1 MPLAKNKWRRSI
13 AVLLCAMLIF
23 STAFSFTA
31 FADNAVVTS
40 GSMYSYFQTFSS
52 KGQWVDVMT
61 PSHWITDTG
70 EVAYCLQTSKDSPYN
85 SGYHTVEGSDYYDQR
100 TLTGLYAILENG
112 YPVTTGGFSDEQ
124 ARYATANAI
133 RFWCAENYCE
143 GMPQY
148 LNLNVNGDWIRGKYG
163 YEDLYNWCLG
173 LVQKARNQAT
183 SSPSTGSISF
193 SPTSLTLTED
203 ANGNYF
209 VGSATVSKSISGSY
223 GLSHNLPDGSS
234 ITGYSG
240 NSGDRLSIQIPTD
253 YGEQSFT
260 ITVYGSHSA
269 NTAKLFFW
277 QPDAYNQQ
285 RVVTCVLDTDS
296 TYVEANMTVITPK
309 ATPKNG
315 SIQLTKLDE
324 GGNPLPGV
332 SFALYDSTKQQISS
346 GTTDGSGIIIFAD
359 LPLGSYYY
367 AETAALPGYVL
378 DSTLYPTSISEGGQL
393 VTVTATNIL
402 ARGNVS
408 VLKTDETG
416 APLGGVH
423 FTLTNSA
430 GQIVAEGD
438 TPDDG
443 KLTFSGLLLGSYTLQ
458 ETATV
463 PGYVLDTTP
472 IPVEVTEHGQTV
484 TVNATNLFARGNVSV
499 LKTNV
504 ETGAALPGV
513 HFTLTDNC
521 GQIVSEGDTPD
532 DGALTFS
539 GLQLGSYTLQ
549 ETATV
554 EGFVLNSDPIPVE
567 VAEHGQTVEI
577 SMTNTPIRGNLK
589 IVKRDAYED
598 IPLSGAGFRLF
609 DSGGHLIDEGYTDA
623 NGELTFESLLY
634 GSYQYQEFAPP
645 KGYKLDDTVYPFSI
659 MEHGVTI
666 TQERDN
672 LRRPGTLEVKKQDQN
687 GKPLVGAAFLLEYS
701 TDNGASW
708 TAVFSRSGDDVQTG
722 GCTSSGLS
730 DGQLTTGDSGS
741 VTFSGLRADSSI
753 LYRLT
758 ETQAPVGRSLLGSPL
773 YVGTLPVE
781 ISGTA
786 EDSETVDGVSCCYT
800 LYVTATDDPLFRLP
814 ETGGAGFAWLPY
826 VMGFLTMPYIIT
838 KRKDERET

>member
-1 MPLAKNKWRRSI
+1 MPLAKNKWRRHI

-23 STAFSFTA
+23 STAFSVTA

-124 ARYATANAI
+124 ARYATANVI

-163 YEDLYNWCLG
+163 YEDLYDWCLG
-173 LVQKARNQAT
+173 LVQKARNQAA

-203 ANGNYF
+203 TNGDYF

-260 ITVYGSHSA
+260 ITAYGNHSG

-285 RVVTCVLDTDS
+285 RVVTCVLDTDN

-309 ATPKNG
+309 ATPKNS
-315 SIQLTKLDE
+315 SIQLSKRDE
-324 GGNPLPGV
+324 DGNPLPGV

-346 GTTDGSGIIIFAD
+346 GTTDGSGIITFAN
-359 LPLGSYYY
+359 LPLGGYYY

-378 DSTLYPTSISEGGQL
+378 DSTLYPISISEGGQL

-408 VLKTDETG
+408 VLKSDETG

-423 FTLTNSA
+423 FTLMNSN

-458 ETATV
+458 ETATRE
-463 PGYVLDTTP
+463 GFVLDTTP

-484 TVNATNLFARGNVSV
+484 
-499 LKTNV
+499 
-504 ETGAALPGV
+504 
-513 HFTLTDNC
+513 
-521 GQIVSEGDTPD
+521 
-532 DGALTFS
+532 
-539 GLQLGSYTLQ
+539 
-549 ETATV
+549 
-554 EGFVLNSDPIPVE
+554 
-567 VAEHGQTVEI
+567 EI
-577 SMTNTPIRGNLK
+577 SMANTPIRGNLR
-589 IVKRDAYED
+589 IVKCDAYED
-598 IPLSGAGFRLF
+598 TSLSGAGFRLF
-609 DSGGHLIDEGYTDA
+609 DSGGHLIYEGYTDA
-623 NGELTFESLLY
+623 NGELTFESLIY
-634 GSYQYQEFAPP
+634 GSYQYQEFSPP

-659 MEHGVTI
+659 TEHGVTI

-672 LRRPGTLEVKKQDQN
+672 LRRPGMLEVKKQDQN
-687 GKPLVGAAFLLEYS
+687 GKPLAGATFLLEYS

-722 GCTSSGLS
+722 GCTSPALS
-730 DGQLTTGDSGS
+730 DGQLSTGDSGS

-758 ETQAPVGRSLLGSPL
+758 ETQAPVGHSLLGSPL

-786 EDSETVDGVSCCYT
+786 EDSETVDGVTTCYT

>member
-23 STAFSFTA
+23 STAFSVTA

-40 GSMYSYFQTFSS
+40 GTMYSYFQTFSS
-52 KGQWVDVMT
+52 KGQWVDIQT
-61 PSHWITDTG
+61 PSHWITGTG

-85 SGYHTVEGSDYYDQR
+85 SGYHTVEGSDYYSQYV
-100 TLTGLYAILENG
+100 LNGLYAILENG
-112 YPVTTGGFSDEQ
+112 YPVTTGGFTDEE

-133 RFWCAENYCE
+133 RFWCAENGCE
-143 GMPQY
+143 GMPAY
-148 LNLNVNGDWIRGKYG
+148 LSLKINGDWIRGKYG
-163 YEDLYNWCLG
+163 YESLFDWAVS
-173 LVQKARNQAT
+173 LVQLARNQAT
-183 SSPSTGSISF
+183 SSGAAGSISF
-193 SPTSLTLTED
+193 IPSTLTLTED
-203 ANGNYF
+203 DNGAYF
-209 VGSATVSKSISGSY
+209 VGSATVHSTIDDDY
-223 GLSHNLPDGSS
+223 GLTHNLPDGSN
-234 ITGYSG
+234 IIGYNG
-240 NSGDRLSIQIPTD
+240 WDGDLLSIQIPTA
-253 YGEQSFT
+253 YGEQNFT
-260 ITVYGSHSA
+260 ITAYGSHSGS
-269 NTAKLFFW
+269 TAKLFFW

-378 DSTLYPTSISEGGQL
+378 DSTLYPISISEGGQL

-416 APLGGVH
+416 TPLAGVH
-423 FTLTNSA
+423 FTLTSSG

-443 KLTFSGLLLGSYTLQ
+443 KLTFIGLLLDSYTLQ

-499 LKTNV
+499 LKTDA

-513 HFTLTDNC
+513 HFTLTDSA
-521 GQIVSEGDTPD
+521 GQIVAEGDTPE
-532 DGALTFS
+532 DGTLTFS
-539 GLQLGSYTLQ
+539 GLLLGSYTLQ
-549 ETATV
+549 ETATR
-554 EGFVLNSDPIPVE
+554 EGFVLDTTPIPVE

-577 SMTNTPIRGNLK
+577 SMANTPIRGNLK
-589 IVKRDAYED
+589 FVKRDTYED
-598 IPLSGAGFRLF
+598 TPLSGAGFRLL
-609 DSGGHLIDEGYTDA
+609 DSGGHQITAGYTDA
-623 NGELTFESLLY
+623 NGELTFESLIY

-645 KGYKLDDTVYPFSI
+645 KGYELDDTVYPFSI
-659 MEHGVTI
+659 TEHGVTI

-687 GKPLVGAAFLLEYS
+687 GKSLSGATFLLEYS

-708 TAVFSRSGDDVQTG
+708 TAVFSRDGDNIQAG

-730 DGQLTTGDSGS
+730 EGQLSTGDSGS
-741 VTFSGLRADSSI
+741 VSFSGLRADSSI

-758 ETQAPVGRSLLGSPL
+758 ETQAPVGHSLLGSPL

-786 EDSETVDGVSCCYT
+786 EDSETVDGVTTCYT

-814 ETGGAGFAWLPY
+814 ETGGTGFTWLPY

>member
-23 STAFSFTA
+23 STAFSLTA

-52 KGQWVDVMT
+52 GGQWVDVMT
-61 PSHWITDTG
+61 PSHWITETG

-112 YPVTTGGFSDEQ
+112 YPVATGGFSDEQ
-124 ARYATANAI
+124 ARYVTANAI

-163 YEDLYNWCLG
+163 YEDLYDWCLS
-173 LVQKARNQAT
+173 LVQLARDQAA

-203 ANGNYF
+203 ANGDYF
-209 VGSATVSKSISGSY
+209 VGSVTVSKSINGSY
-223 GLSHNLPDGSS
+223 SLSHNLPDGSS

-240 NSGDRLSIQIPTD
+240 NSGDQLSIQIPTA

-260 ITVYGSHSA
+260 ITAYGSHSA

-285 RVVTCVLDTDS
+285 RVVTCVLDTES
-296 TYVEANMTVITPK
+296 TDVEASMTVTTPK

-315 SIQLTKLDE
+315 TIQLTKVDE
-324 GGNPLPGV
+324 DGNPLPGI
-332 SFALYDSTKQQISS
+332 SFALYDSGKNEISS
-346 GTTDGSGIIIFAD
+346 GQTDGSGVIFFEVPIGD
-359 LPLGSYYY
+359 YFY
-367 AETAALPGYVL
+367 AETATLPHLVL
-378 DSTLYPTSISEGGQL
+378 DPTLYPVSITESGQ
-393 VTVTATNIL
+393 TVTKTAINEF

-408 VLKTDETG
+408 VLKLNEETG
-416 APLGGVH
+416 EPMSGVH
-423 FTLTNSA
+423 FQLKDSGGTL
-430 GQIVAEGD
+430 VAEGD
-438 TPDDG
+438 TPVDG
-443 KLTFSGLLLGSYTLQ
+443 TLTFTGLLLGSYVLQ
-458 ETATV
+458 ETATRE
-463 PGYVLDTTP
+463 GFVLDTTP
-472 IPVEVTEHGQTV
+472 IPVEV
-484 TVNATNLFARGNVSV
+484 
-499 LKTNV
+499 
-504 ETGAALPGV
+504 
-513 HFTLTDNC
+513 
-521 GQIVSEGDTPD
+521 
-532 DGALTFS
+532 
-539 GLQLGSYTLQ
+539 
-549 ETATV
+549 
-554 EGFVLNSDPIPVE
+554 
-567 VAEHGQTVEI
+567 AEHGKTYSV
-577 SMTNTPIRGNLK
+577 TAKNTPIRGHLK

-598 IPLSGAGFRLF
+598 TPLTGAGFRLF
-609 DSGGHLIDEGYTDA
+609 DGGGHLIDEGYTDA

-634 GSYQYQEFAPP
+634 GSYQYQEFSPP

-659 MEHGVTI
+659 TEHGVTI

-687 GKPLVGAAFLLEYS
+687 GKPLAGATFLLEYS
-701 TDNGASW
+701 TDNGSSW
-708 TAVFSRSGDDVQTG
+708 AAVFSRDGGNIQTG

-730 DGQLTTGDSGS
+730 DGQLTTGDGGS

-758 ETQAPVGRSLLGSPL
+758 ETQAPVGHSLLGSPL

-781 ISGTA
+781 ITGEA
-786 EDSETVDGVSCCYT
+786 ADSETVDGVTYCYT
-800 LYVTATDDPLFRLP
+800 LYVTATDDPIFRIP
-814 ETGGAGFAWLPY
+814 ETGGTGFAWLPLF
-826 VMGFLTMPYIIT
+826 MGFMTMPYIT
-838 KRKDERET
+838 SKERMKAKLEETLCAAACYLGSEQLFHYGLRRPGGRGHD

>member
-1 MPLAKNKWRRSI
+1 MPLARNKWRRST

-23 STAFSFTA
+23 STAFSVTA

-112 YPVTTGGFSDEQ
+112 YPVTTGGFTDEQ

-133 RFWCAENYCE
+133 RFWCAENYCD

-173 LVQKARNQAT
+173 LVQKARDQAA
-183 SSPSTGSISF
+183 SSPSTGSICF
-193 SPTSLTLTED
+193 SPTALTLTED
-203 ANGNYF
+203 ANGDYF

-260 ITVYGSHSA
+260 ITAYGSHSA

-277 QPDAYNQQ
+277 QPDANNQQ

-296 TYVEANMTVITPK
+296 TYVEANMTVITPR

-324 GGNPLPGV
+324 DGNPLPGV

-378 DSTLYPTSISEGGQL
+378 DSTLYPISISEGGQL

-416 APLGGVH
+416 TPLAGVH
-423 FTLTNSA
+423 FTLTNSV
-430 GQIVAEGD
+430 GQVVSEGD

-443 KLTFSGLLLGSYTLQ
+443 KLTFTGLL
-458 ETATV
+458 
-463 PGYVLDTTP
+463 
-472 IPVEVTEHGQTV
+472 
-484 TVNATNLFARGNVSV
+484 
-499 LKTNV
+499 
-504 ETGAALPGV
+504 
-513 HFTLTDNC
+513 
-521 GQIVSEGDTPD
+521 
-532 DGALTFS
+532 
-539 GLQLGSYTLQ
+539 LGSYTLQ

-554 EGFVLNSDPIPVE
+554 EGFVLNSEPIPVE
-567 VAEHGQTVEI
+567 VTEHGQTVEI

-598 IPLSGAGFRLF
+598 TPLSGAGFRLF
-609 DSGGHLIDEGYTDA
+609 DGGGHLIDEGYTDV

-634 GSYQYQEFAPP
+634 GSYQYQEFCPP
-645 KGYKLDDTVYPFSI
+645 KGYELDDTVYPFSI
-659 MEHGVTI
+659 TEHGVTI
-666 TQERDN
+666 TQERSN
-672 LRRPGTLEVKKQDQN
+672 LRRPGTLEVKKLDQN
-687 GKPLVGAAFLLEYS
+687 GKPLAGAAFLLEYS
-701 TDNGASW
+701 TDNGVSW
-708 TAVFSRSGDDVQTG
+708 TAVFSRSGDDVHTG

-730 DGQLTTGDSGS
+730 DGQLSTGDSGS

-758 ETQAPVGRSLLGSPL
+758 ETQAPVGHSLLGSPL

-786 EDSETVDGVSCCYT
+786 EDSETVDGVTTCYT
-800 LYVTATDDPLFRLP
+800 LYVTATDDPLFRIP
-814 ETGGAGFAWLPY
+814 ETGGAGFAWLPLF
-826 VMGFLTMPYIIT
+826 MGFMTMPYIYI
-838 KRKDERET
+838 KRKDESET

>member
-1 MPLAKNKWRRSI
+1 MPLAKNKWRRHI

-23 STAFSFTA
+23 STAFSVTA

-163 YEDLYNWCLG
+163 YEDLYDWCLG
-173 LVQKARNQAT
+173 LVQKARDQAT

-203 ANGNYF
+203 ANGDYF
-209 VGSATVSKSISGSY
+209 VGSATVSKSINGSY
-223 GLSHNLPDGSS
+223 SLSHNLPDGSS

-240 NSGDRLSIQIPTD
+240 NSGDRLSIQIPTG

-260 ITVYGSHSA
+260 ITAYGSHSA

-324 GGNPLPGV
+324 DGNPLPGV
-332 SFALYDSTKQQISS
+332 SFALYDSAKQQIGS
-346 GTTDGSGIIIFAD
+346 GTTDGSGITTFAD

-367 AETAALPGYVL
+367 AEIAALPGYVL
-378 DSTLYPTSISEGGQL
+378 DSTLYPISITEGGQL
-393 VTVTATNIL
+393 VTATATNIL

-416 APLGGVH
+416 AALPGVH
-423 FTLTNSA
+423 FTLTDSA
-430 GQIVAEGD
+430 GQVVSEGD

-443 KLTFSGLLLGSYTLQ
+443 KLTFTGLL
-458 ETATV
+458 
-463 PGYVLDTTP
+463 
-472 IPVEVTEHGQTV
+472 
-484 TVNATNLFARGNVSV
+484 
-499 LKTNV
+499 
-504 ETGAALPGV
+504 
-513 HFTLTDNC
+513 
-521 GQIVSEGDTPD
+521 
-532 DGALTFS
+532 
-539 GLQLGSYTLQ
+539 LGSYTLQ

-554 EGFVLNSDPIPVE
+554 EGFVLNSEPIPVE
-567 VAEHGQTVEI
+567 VTEHGQTVEI

-598 IPLSGAGFRLF
+598 TPLSGAGFRLF

-634 GSYQYQEFAPP
+634 GSYQYQEFCPP

-659 MEHGVTI
+659 TEHGVTI
-666 TQERDN
+666 SQERDN

-687 GKPLVGAAFLLEYS
+687 GKPLAGASFLLEYS

-708 TAVFSRSGDDVQTG
+708 AAVFSRSGDDVQTG

-730 DGQLTTGDSGS
+730 DGQLSTGDGGS
-741 VTFSGLRADSSI
+741 VTFSGLRADSAI

-758 ETQAPVGRSLLGSPL
+758 ETQAPVGHSLLGSPL
-773 YVGTLPVE
+773 YVGTLPVG

-786 EDSETVDGVSCCYT
+786 EDSETVDGVTTCYT

-814 ETGGAGFAWLPY
+814 ETGGAGFTWLPY

>member
-23 STAFSFTA
+23 STAFSVTA

-85 SGYHTVEGSDYYDQR
+85 SGYHTVEGSDYYDQH

-112 YPVTTGGFSDEQ
+112 YPVTTGGFSYEQ

-163 YEDLYNWCLG
+163 YEDLYDWCLG
-173 LVQKARNQAT
+173 LVQKARDQAT

-193 SPTSLTLTED
+193 SPTALTLTED
-203 ANGNYF
+203 ANGDYF
-209 VGSATVSKSISGSY
+209 VGNATVSKSISGSY
-223 GLSHNLPDGSS
+223 GLSHNLPGGSS

-240 NSGDRLSIQIPTD
+240 NSGDRLSIQIPTA
-253 YGEQSFT
+253 YGEQSFI
-260 ITVYGSHSA
+260 ITAYGSHSA

-285 RVVTCVLDTDS
+285 RVVTCVLDTES
-296 TYVEANMTVITPK
+296 TDVEASLTVTTPK

-324 GGNPLPGV
+324 DGNPLPGV
-332 SFALYDSTKQQISS
+332 SFALYDSAKQQIGS
-346 GTTDGSGIIIFAD
+346 GTTDGSGITTFAD

-378 DSTLYPTSISEGGQL
+378 DSTLYPISITEGGQL
-393 VTVTATNIL
+393 VTATATNIL

-458 ETATV
+458 ETAAV

-472 IPVEVTEHGQTV
+472 IPVEV
-484 TVNATNLFARGNVSV
+484 
-499 LKTNV
+499 
-504 ETGAALPGV
+504 
-513 HFTLTDNC
+513 
-521 GQIVSEGDTPD
+521 
-532 DGALTFS
+532 
-539 GLQLGSYTLQ
+539 
-549 ETATV
+549 
-554 EGFVLNSDPIPVE
+554 
-567 VAEHGQTVEI
+567 AEHGKTYSV
-577 SMTNTPIRGNLK
+577 TAKNTPIRGNLK
-589 IVKRDAYED
+589 IIKRDSYKD
-598 IPLSGAGFRLF
+598 TPLSGAGFRLF
-609 DSGGHLIDEGYTDA
+609 DSGGHLIDEGFTDA

-634 GSYQYQEFAPP
+634 GSYQYQEFVPP
-645 KGYKLDDTVYPFSI
+645 KGYELDDTVYPFSI
-659 MEHGVTI
+659 TEHGVTI

-672 LRRPGTLEVKKQDQN
+672 LRRPGTLEVKKLDQN
-687 GKPLVGAAFLLEYS
+687 GKPLAGATFLLEYS

-730 DGQLTTGDSGS
+730 DGQLSTGDSGS

-753 LYRLT
+753 LYCLT
-758 ETQAPVGRSLLGSPL
+758 ETQAPVGHSLLGSPL

-786 EDSETVDGVSCCYT
+786 EDSETVDGVTTCYT

-826 VMGFLTMPYIIT
+826 VTGFLTMPYIIT

>member
-1 MPLAKNKWRRSI
+1 MPLAKNKWRRHI

-23 STAFSFTA
+23 STAFSITA

-173 LVQKARNQAT
+173 LVQKARDQAT

-203 ANGNYF
+203 ANGDYF

-240 NSGDRLSIQIPTD
+240 NSGDRLSIQIPTG

-260 ITVYGSHSA
+260 VTAYGSHSA

-315 SIQLTKLDE
+315 SIQLSKRDE
-324 GGNPLPGV
+324 DGNPLPGV

-346 GTTDGSGIIIFAD
+346 GTTDGSGITTFAD

-378 DSTLYPTSISEGGQL
+378 DSTLYPISITEGGQR
-393 VTVTATNIL
+393 VTATATNIL

-423 FTLTNSA
+423 FTLTDSA

-438 TPDDG
+438 TSDDG

-472 IPVEVTEHGQTV
+472 IPVEV
-484 TVNATNLFARGNVSV
+484 
-499 LKTNV
+499 
-504 ETGAALPGV
+504 
-513 HFTLTDNC
+513 
-521 GQIVSEGDTPD
+521 
-532 DGALTFS
+532 
-539 GLQLGSYTLQ
+539 
-549 ETATV
+549 
-554 EGFVLNSDPIPVE
+554 
-567 VAEHGQTVEI
+567 AEHGKTYSV
-577 SMTNTPIRGNLK
+577 TAKNTPIRGNLK

-598 IPLSGAGFRLF
+598 TPLSGAGFRLF

-634 GSYQYQEFAPP
+634 GSYQYQEFVPP
-645 KGYKLDDTVYPFSI
+645 KGYELDDTVYPFSI
-659 MEHGVTI
+659 IEHGVTI

-687 GKPLVGAAFLLEYS
+687 GKPLAGATFLLEYS

-708 TAVFSRSGDDVQTG
+708 TAVFSRDGDNIQAG

-730 DGQLTTGDSGS
+730 DGQLSTDDGGS

-758 ETQAPVGRSLLGSPL
+758 ETQAPVGHSLLGSPL

-786 EDSETVDGVSCCYT
+786 EDSETVDGVTCCYT
-800 LYVTATDDPLFRLP
+800 LYVTATDDPFFRLP

>member
-1 MPLAKNKWRRSI
+1 MPLAKNKWRRHI

-23 STAFSFTA
+23 STAFSVTA

-173 LVQKARNQAT
+173 LVQKARDQAT

-203 ANGNYF
+203 ANGDYF

-240 NSGDRLSIQIPTD
+240 NSGDRLSIQIPTG

-260 ITVYGSHSA
+260 VTAYGSHSA

-324 GGNPLPGV
+324 NGNPLPGV
-332 SFALYDSTKQQISS
+332 SFTLYDSAKQQISS
-346 GTTDGSGIIIFAD
+346 GTTDSSGIITFAD

-378 DSTLYPTSISEGGQL
+378 DSTLYPVSITEVGQL
-393 VTVTATNIL
+393 VTATATNIL

-423 FTLTNSA
+423 FTLTDSA
-430 GQIVAEGD
+430 GQIVAKGD
-438 TPDDG
+438 TGEDG
-443 KLTFSGLLLGSYTLQ
+443 TLTFTGLLLGSYTLQ
-458 ETATV
+458 ETATRE
-463 PGYVLDTTP
+463 GFVLDTTP
-472 IPVEVTEHGQTV
+472 IPVEVT
-484 TVNATNLFARGNVSV
+484 
-499 LKTNV
+499 
-504 ETGAALPGV
+504 
-513 HFTLTDNC
+513 
-521 GQIVSEGDTPD
+521 
-532 DGALTFS
+532 
-539 GLQLGSYTLQ
+539 
-549 ETATV
+549 
-554 EGFVLNSDPIPVE
+554 
-567 VAEHGQTVEI
+567 EHGQTVEI

-598 IPLSGAGFRLF
+598 TPLSGAGFRRF
-609 DSGGHLIDEGYTDA
+609 DSGGHQIAEGYTDA

-634 GSYQYQEFAPP
+634 GSYQYQEFCPP
-645 KGYKLDDTVYPFSI
+645 KGYGLDDTVYPFSI
-659 MEHGVTI
+659 TEHGVTI

-687 GKPLVGAAFLLEYS
+687 RKPLSGATFLLEYS

-708 TAVFSRSGDDVQTG
+708 TAVFSRNGDDVQTG

-730 DGQLTTGDSGS
+730 DGQLSTGDSGS

-758 ETQAPVGRSLLGSPL
+758 ETQAPVGHSLLGSPL

-781 ISGTA
+781 ISGEA
-786 EDSETVDGVSCCYT
+786 ADSETVDGVTTCYT